1 MTKRTY
7 ISQHSAVD
15 GDEPVLP
22 PDPTLEAMVQRIAA
36 LAGDRKAEDVVAF
49 DLRGAS
55 AFSDAFVICSGRTDR
70 QVKAIHDSIYEGM
83 KHDGERL
90 LPKRTEGVQEARWI
104 LMDYAD
110 VVVHIFVP
118 ETRQFYRLESL
129 WGDRPRYDVADAV
142 AGTDAPADSDAAV
155 APETETDL

>member
-1 MTKRTY
+1 MSKRTY
-7 ISQHSAVD
+7 ISQHSPVD

-22 PDPTLEAMVQRIAA
+22 PDPALEGMVQRIAA

-104 LMDYAD
+104 LMDYGD

-118 ETRQFYRLESL
+118 ETREFYRLESL
-129 WGDRPRYDVADAV
+129 WGDRPRYDVEEAV
-142 AGTDAPADSDAAV
+142 RGAAANAAPTGFA
-155 APETETDL
+155 TEAE